1 MPDVRVAELLGA
13 LALTT
18 DLAAG
23 APFEK
28 ALQVCLVADELGRLA
43 GLDPAGRA
51 ALFQV
56 SLLRSI
62 GCTAHAPE
70 NAGYFHD
77 DTAFQRLF
85 RQLDPGDPDVFT
97 AQMAEFGSWSP
108 DDAPELA
115 TRFLDIAPTVGPV
128 AVAALCE
135 VSEALAPAFGAAPR
149 VVTALHDIYE
159 RWDGLGVP
167 ARHRGEQVDPL
178 MRIVQVAEQTVT
190 AAAEGG
196 PAGAKAELA
205 RRSGGHLDPALAGLA
220 SENLERLTVAAVGT
234 DLLEDV
240 LAREPRPWAV
250 VPADRVHRMCAGL
263 GLVAD
268 LKSRFLVGHSAH
280 LAEVG
285 ERAGMALGLDF
296 DSVDRIRRAA
306 LVHNVGCVVVP
317 SSVLD
322 RSGRLSAAD
331 RERLRLHGYWT
342 GRILRRC
349 PALSELEPIARPAAA
364 HHAAFA
370 EGGYRTWR
378 RDPELRA
385 PGDEPLAA
393 RVLEAAEVWT
403 SLIEPR
409 PGRPALRPTS
419 AAQQLRA
426 AAETGLID
434 PDAAAAVL
442 TATTARAGYHLAVPS
457 HRLTTREIEVLRLAA
472 RGLTNRAISDE
483 LHISERTVGH
493 HLAHVFDK
501 AGRRTRAGVA
511 VWAVQHGLLPAR
523 E

>member
-1 MPDVRVAELLGA
+1 MAELLGA

-18 DLAAG
+18 DLAGG

-28 ALQVCLVADELGRLA
+28 SLRVCLVTDDLGRLA
-43 GLDPAGRA
+43 GLDRASRA

-85 RQLDPGDPDVFT
+85 RQLDPGDPAVFT
-97 AQMAEFGSWSP
+97 GQMAQFGAWSG
-108 DDAPELA
+108 DEAPQLA
-115 TRFLDIAPTVGPV
+115 ARFLEIAPTVGPV

-135 VSEALAPAFGAAPR
+135 VSEALAPAFGAPPR
-149 VVTALHDIYE
+149 VLGALRDIYE
-159 RWDGLGVP
+159 RWDGAGIP
-167 ARHRGEQVDPL
+167 AQRRGEQVDPL
-178 MRIVQVAEQTVT
+178 MRLVHVAEQAVT

-196 PAGAKAELA
+196 PRAAHDELA
-205 RRSGGHLDPALAGLA
+205 RRSGGHLDPSLVELALAHLD
-220 SENLERLTVAAVGT
+220 SLVAAATGT
-234 DLLEDV
+234 DLLAAV

-250 VPADRVHRMCAGL
+250 VPAGRVHRMCASI

-268 LKSRFLVGHSAH
+268 LKSTFLVGHSAH
-280 LAEVG
+280 LAAVSH
-285 ERAGMALGLDF
+285 RAAETFGLDAAAA
-296 DSVDRIRRAA
+296 DLVRRAA

-322 RSGRLSAAD
+322 RSDRLSAVNL
-331 RERLRLHGYWT
+331 ERLRLHSYWT

-349 PALSELEPIARPAAA
+349 PALAELEPVSRPAAA

-370 EGGYRTWR
+370 EGGYRGWR

-385 PGDEPLAA
+385 PAEESLAA

-403 SLIEPR
+403 SFAEPR
-409 PGRPALRPTS
+409 PGRPALRPHT
-419 AAQQLRA
+419 AAERVRA
-426 AAETGLID
+426 AARDGLID
-434 PDAAAAVL
+434 ADAADAVL
-442 TATTARAGYHLAVPS
+442 AATAPGSPGRPVPATGTLLTARE
-457 HRLTTREIEVLRLAA
+457 TEVLRLAA
-472 RGLTNRAISDE
+472 RGLTNRQICDE
-483 LHISERTVGH
+483 LFISERTVGH
-493 HLAHVFDK
+493 HLAHIFDK
-501 AGRRTRAGVA
+501 TGRRTRAGVA